1 MWLETLNRGQEL
13 RFLSLLERLVLKS
26 EIRRQTMEADTTQF
40 QATNGK
46 QPRGFGRWGF
56 QIGNEE
62 HFFVGLYSRSKK
74 EAFKIAQTRGE
85 ERVVV
90 LPDKRLA
97 PQGGNPERPETMNQ
111 EQINSIKNRLMAQAE
126 VRKFGKRTRTVIPVN
141 GMKAAEIMVVFDVQ
155 SKRTAHAIVKRGF
168 HIVDYTKP
176 AKCPGTMADVE
187 GAYRLAKW
195 WFYKKLA
202 GRVPHWA
209 DGGDMI
215 QEAVTRLAEM
225 AGDPRMS
232 EPSFAFYVIKAAM
245 AAYLRSNQKHQHE
258 DEEKIEA
265 PGSRWGTWDR
275 SYRHTETMCRMI
287 EARGI
292 TPMAWAA

>member
-1 MWLETLNRGQEL
+1 MQ
-13 RFLSLLERLVLKS
+13 
-26 EIRRQTMEADTTQF
+26 ADTTLF
-40 QATNGK
+40 QARHGR

-56 QIGNEE
+56 QLGEE
-62 HFFVGLYSRSKK
+62 TLFIVGQYSDSKK
-74 EAFKIAQTRGE
+74 KAFKIAQTRGE
-85 ERVVV
+85 ERVIV
-90 LPDKRLA
+90 LPGKELV
-97 PQGGNPERPETMNQ
+97 PQGGNPERPEKLNQ
-111 EQINSIKNRLMAQAE
+111 EQINIIKNRLMAQAE
-126 VRKFGKRTRTVIPVN
+126 IRRIGRRTRAVVPVK
-141 GMKAAEIMVVFDVQ
+141 GMKAAEIMAVFDIQ
-155 SKRTAHAIVKRGF
+155 SKRTAHGIVKRGF

-187 GAYRLAKW
+187 GAYRMAKW
-195 WFYKKLA
+195 WLYKKLA

-258 DEEKIEA
+258 DEERSEA

-292 TPMAWAA
+292 TPMARGGINHKRGPSGPLFYYWRQGDDLFSGREN

>member
-1 MWLETLNRGQEL
+1 MQ
-13 RFLSLLERLVLKS
+13 
-26 EIRRQTMEADTTQF
+26 ADTTLF
-40 QATNGK
+40 QTSHGC
-46 QPRGFGRWGF
+46 QPRGFSRWGF
-56 QIGNEE
+56 QIGEE
-62 HFFVGLYSRSKK
+62 TVFVVGRYSDAKK
-74 EAFKIAQTRGE
+74 KAIKVAQARGE

-90 LPDKRLA
+90 LPGKELA
-97 PQGGNPERPETMNQ
+97 PQGTTPERPEPMS
-111 EQINSIKNRLMAQAE
+111 EDQINRIKERLMAQAE
-126 VRKFGKRTRTVIPVN
+126 IRVIGRRTRAVVLVR
-141 GMKAAEIMVVFDVQ
+141 GMKAAELMVIFNIQ

-187 GAYRLAKW
+187 NAYRMARW

-202 GRVPHWA
+202 GRVPYWA
-209 DGGDMI
+209 DGSDMI
-215 QEAVTRLAEM
+215 QEAVTRLVEM

-258 DEEKIEA
+258 NEEKIDA

-275 SYRHTETMCRMI
+275 SYQATETVCRMI

-292 TPMAWAA
+292 TPMDRAA